1 MKKQERRQSFTLP
14 ARVKR
19 LCRKSFRMVWDV
31 HDYLFEKNYAALLD
45 YYRENGNADVPSY
58 YVTADGLAL
67 GRWIRYQIDVGEKLP
82 EKKKEKL
89 LALGVSF
96 EKTDAWDVKFALLKQ
111 YYAEHGDLKIPA
123 NYVVNGVW
131 LARWLTEQKARLN
144 GKSTGR
150 SGKKHLR
157 MSRRLNCTRLA
168 FREKLWLDG

>member
-1 MKKQERRQSFTLP
+1 MDYDRSEDEAACEYKKKHGDLNIP
-14 ARVKR
+14 VA
-19 LCRKSFRMVWDV
+19 
-31 HDYLFEKNYAALLD
+31 
-45 YYRENGNADVPSY
+45 

-82 EKKKEKL
+82 EDKKEKL

-96 EKTDAWDVKFALLKQ
+96 EKTDSWDVKFALLKQ

-131 LARWLTEQKARLN
+131 LARWFTEQKARLN

-150 SGKKHLR
+150 SGKKKTH
-157 MSRRLNCTRLA
+157 TEEQT
-168 FREKLWLDG
+168 EKLRSLGVQRKALA

>member
-1 MKKQERRQSFTLP
+1 M
-14 ARVKR
+14 
-19 LCRKSFRMVWDV
+19 
-31 HDYLFEKNYAALLD
+31 
-45 YYRENGNADVPSY
+45 
-58 YVTADGLAL
+58 AL

-144 GKSTGR
+144 GKFTGR
-150 SGKKHLR
+150 SGKKHLTKNR
-157 MSRRLNCTRLA
+157 QKYCARSA
-168 FREKLWLDG
+168 FRGKLWLDG

>member
-1 MKKQERRQSFTLP
+1 
-14 ARVKR
+14 
-19 LCRKSFRMVWDV
+19 MVWDV

-96 EKTDAWDVKFALLKQ
+96 EKTDAWEEKFALLKQ
-111 YYAEHGDLKIPA
+111 YYAEHGDLKTPA
-123 NYVVNGVW
+123 NYVVNRFW
-131 LARWLTEQKARLN
+131 LARWLTE
-144 GKSTGR
+144 
-150 SGKKHLR
+150 
-157 MSRRLNCTRLA
+157 
-168 FREKLWLDG
+168 